1 MPKPRFEVS
10 LGGHKNGDSC
20 GTPHAEPSFA
30 DEEKVATADKLARAF
45 HAECEAR
52 RRVMLKGRD
61 TLRKTLSKLQALSP
75 HSQTRAARISE
86 LDKLRGQ
93 NIVLSNLLVD
103 QAAAFEEEKRRMK
116 REATV
121 AHDVEGLC
129 GGLSTEDRLRERKVE
144 TVPKKELEDVRLRV
158 QARLAHKLDF
168 ARVSQQ
174 SLLSPPPPTPPANS
188 SKSHDGRVLQLKQ
201 EIEVLRTRN
210 ADQEQLKKIVAKLK
224 SERDEAQA
232 ECKRLT
238 EEHQDESIVLKKETA
253 MLRTENQSLAAEI
266 DEYHGYLR
274 ELENVFAELKYTIGC
289 LKDAYKDDIPCAAA
303 LSKEL
308 VEVRSMK
315 TRLSVALENISFLSS
330 GNNTQAFYPRLCPH
344 PLLSP
349 HIQTVLASAPTM
361 SASETMPSETLPV
374 MTRRGHRKSV
384 SEGGVAMGHRRM
396 SATMLLQQLRKEEKD
411 AVSKEDSANEAD
423 FDDCLDETIDEVVDE
438 EIGASDDSDFES
450 DDEAPS
456 GALTDVKSAPR
467 SAPKKAPDSVETFL
481 NRYSATVQRAV
492 KRDGTNA
499 AAVRL
504 RQRVSFH
511 SQLELFARVI
521 C

>member
-1 MPKPRFEVS
+1 M
-10 LGGHKNGDSC
+10 
-20 GTPHAEPSFA
+20 
-30 DEEKVATADKLARAF
+30 
-45 HAECEAR
+45 
-52 RRVMLKGRD
+52 
-61 TLRKTLSKLQALSP
+61 
-75 HSQTRAARISE
+75 
-86 LDKLRGQ
+86 
-93 NIVLSNLLVD
+93 
-103 QAAAFEEEKRRMK
+103 
-116 REATV
+116 
-121 AHDVEGLC
+121 
-129 GGLSTEDRLRERKVE
+129 
-144 TVPKKELEDVRLRV
+144 RLRV

-201 EIEVLRTRN
+201 EIEVLRARN

-289 LKDAYKDDIPCAAA
+289 LKDAYKDDIPCAPLR

-330 GNNTQAFYPRLCPH
+330 GNNTQA
-344 PLLSP
+344 LSP
-349 HIQTVLASAPTM
+349 PLSPSPAFSSHPTVPASAPTM

-456 GALTDVKSAPR
+456 GALTDVVVCTA
-467 SAPKKAPDSVETFL
+467 
-481 NRYSATVQRAV
+481 QRPQEGA
-492 KRDGTNA
+492 
-499 AAVRL
+499 
-504 RQRVSFH
+504 RQR
-511 SQLELFARVI
+511 
-521 C
+521 